1 MSAPR
6 RGPLGALPAL
16 SRSTRTALL
25 GCAVLA
31 GLNAA
36 ALVAQAWGLAT
47 ALAAVVTRGADPAAL
62 TRPLGVLA
70 GAVLAR
76 AALGWAIEAVS
87 ARAAAGAKE
96 ELRAAVLDRA
106 LRLGPEWIA
115 RSDRPDR
122 GPAAL
127 TTLATSGLDALD
139 AYFTRYLPA
148 LVTAAVVPPL
158 VGAWLLASDWVSA
171 ALVAATVPLIPVF
184 AILVGR
190 FTEARA
196 ARAADAT
203 ARLSGHLLELVR
215 ALPVLTAFGRAAAQ
229 ARAVR
234 RVGEAHRAA
243 TMRTLR
249 VAFLSALALELVSTL
264 SVALVAVGVGIRL
277 VHGELDLATGLLV
290 LVLAPECYQPLRAA
304 GAAHHASEDGLEAV
318 RRVAEICSST
328 PDDSPPPTRGGEPR
342 SSLPS
347 NAPRENGPRPACGQL
362 GSLWTT
368 RATAGGIATTQGNLL
383 VEDLRVGRRD
393 GFAPDGLTFV
403 ARPGEITRLD
413 SPSGTGKSTTFA
425 VLLGFVRPT
434 SGRVVVNGVDLST
447 MDKEAWRRHVAWAPQ
462 RPAFGGGTVA
472 EEVALALADRD
483 HTPDPDEIRLVLA
496 DAAAAH
502 LVDRPVDRLSTGERQ
517 RVALARALLRV
528 RHGAGLLLLDEPTA
542 HLDPATAG
550 HVMAAVRR
558 AADSGVA
565 VVLASHREATPTPD
579 VEPAAAAADTAGVDT
594 PTPVPLRRL
603 LDRRLLAG
611 AALGALAL
619 ACGVGLT
626 ATAAWLIARASQQPP
641 ILMLSVAV
649 VAVRTFGLA
658 KGVIRYLERLVS
670 HDAAFRMAGRLRQG
684 LWTALVRLGP
694 ARTARLR
701 RHDGLQRLVDDTD
714 AVRDLV
720 PRVVLPPLAAAV
732 VGVGA
737 VVLHT
742 AVLPAAGLVL
752 AVALL
757 VAGVGAPWVA
767 VVVERNASRALADG
781 RRRVATGVL
790 GLLEAAPD
798 LIACGAHRQRRAE
811 LAAADAE
818 LAARTRRQAL
828 GTGAASAVVIAA
840 TGGAALVC
848 AALAAS
854 AVHEGRLDPVLAPLL
869 ALVPLALAETLA
881 GLPLA
886 AQLVGPLR
894 AAHARVAA
902 LLAEGTPDRAEKT
915 PDRAE
920 KTPDRAEETPDRA
933 EETPDRATEPL
944 ADAVRLRGVSARWP
958 TADGPALRDVDLD
971 LPAGAHVAVVGPS
984 GSGKSTLLALLLG
997 FLPPERGEA
1006 RLPRRVAWCPQ
1017 EPMLVST
1024 TVREN
1029 LRLADPHASD
1039 EDLRDALRSAGLA
1052 GWVDRLDTLVGSAGA
1067 AMSGG
1072 EAQRL
1077 ALARALLAARD
1088 ADVVLLDEPT
1098 AHLDVP
1104 TADAVLAEL
1113 RAALVGRTVVHVT
1126 HRPDEAAAADLVVE
1140 VEGGRVRTSRREVG
1154 AGVGAP

>member
-1 MSAPR
+1 MSTQP
-6 RGPLGALPAL
+6 RGPLGALPRL

-62 TRPLGVLA
+62 TLPVGVLA

-76 AALGWAIEAVS
+76 AGLGWALETVS

-115 RSDRPDR
+115 RSDRADR
-122 GPAAL
+122 GPAGL
-127 TTLATSGLDALD
+127 TAVATSGLDALD

-158 VGAWLLASDWVSA
+158 VGAWVLAADWVSA
-171 ALVAATVPLIPVF
+171 ALIAVTVPLIPLF

-229 ARAVR
+229 IRTVR

-249 VAFLSALALELVSTL
+249 VAFLSALALELVATL
-264 SVALVAVGVGIRL
+264 SVALVAVGVGVRL

-318 RRVAEICSST
+318 RRVAEICSS
-328 PDDSPPPTRGGEPR
+328 PPLPGQPPPALGGEPR
-342 SSLPS
+342 SSLSSARP
-347 NAPRENGPRPACGQL
+347 ARKHTKPACGQPED
-362 GSLWTT
+362 LWTT
-368 RATAGGIATTQGNLL
+368 PSTTEGSPPGQNGLL

-393 GFAPDGLTFV
+393 GFAPDGLTFH
-403 ARPGEITRLD
+403 AQPGEITRLE

-425 VLLGFVRPT
+425 VLLGFVRPD
-434 SGRVVVNGVDLST
+434 SGRVAVHGVDLST
-447 MDKEAWRRHVAWAPQ
+447 MDAEEWRRQVAWVPQ
-462 RPAFGGGTVA
+462 RPAFGGGTAA
-472 EEVALALADRD
+472 EEIALALADRD
-483 HTPDPDEIRLVLA
+483 RAPTRDEITGVLDDVAARHLA
-496 DAAAAH
+496 DRR
-502 LVDRPVDRLSTGERQ
+502 VDQLSTGERQ
-517 RVALARALLRV
+517 RVAVARALLRV
-528 RHGAGLLLLDEPTA
+528 RHGARLLLLDEPTA

-565 VVLASHREATPTPD
+565 VVLASHREATPAPD
-579 VEPAAAAADTAGVDT
+579 VEPPAPTRETDEAET
-594 PTPVPLRRL
+594 PEPAPLRRL

-611 AALGALAL
+611 AGLGALAL
-619 ACGVGLT
+619 ACGVALT

-641 ILMLSVAV
+641 ILTLTVAV

-658 KGVIRYLERLVS
+658 KGVVRYLERLVS
-670 HDAAFRMAGRLRQG
+670 HDAAFRLAGRLRQR

-694 ARTARLR
+694 ARAARLQ

-720 PRVVLPPLAAAV
+720 PRVVLPPLTAV
-732 VGVGA
+732 LVGLGA
-737 VVLHT
+737 VVLQT
-742 AVLPAAGLVL
+742 AVLPSAGLVL
-752 AVALL
+752 AIALL
-757 VAGVGAPWVA
+757 VAGVVAPWIA
-767 VVVERNASRALADG
+767 VVVERHASRTLAEG
-781 RRRVATGVL
+781 RRRVAAGVL

-798 LIACGAHRQRRAE
+798 LISSGAHHGRRAE

-818 LAARTRRQAL
+818 LAARSRRQAL

-848 AALAAS
+848 VVLAAS
-854 AVHEGRLDPVLAPLL
+854 AVHAGQLDPVLAPLL
-869 ALVPLALAETLA
+869 ALVPLAVAETLA

-886 AQLVGPLR
+886 AQLVGSLR
-894 AAHARVAA
+894 AAHARVSA
-902 LLAEGTPDRAEKT
+902 LLAEGERAEQR
-915 PDRAE
+915 PDPA
-920 KTPDRAEETPDRA
+920 PGETSG
-933 EETPDRATEPL
+933 
-944 ADAVRLRGVSARWP
+944 AVRLRGVSARWP
-958 TADGPALRDVDLD
+958 RAAEPALRDVDLD
-971 LPAGAHVAVVGPS
+971 LPAGTHVAVVGPS
-984 GSGKSTLLALLLG
+984 GSGKSTLVALLLG
-997 FLPPERGEA
+997 FLRPEHGEG
-1006 RLPRRVAWCPQ
+1006 RVPQRVAWCPQ

-1029 LRLADPHASD
+1029 LRLADPHAGD
-1039 EDLRDALRSAGLA
+1039 DDLRVALRSAGLGSWA
-1052 GWVDRLDTLVGSAGA
+1052 DRLDTLVGTGGA
-1067 AMSGG
+1067 AVSGG

-1077 ALARALLAARD
+1077 ALARALLRARD
-1088 ADVVLLDEPT
+1088 ADLVLLDEPA

-1113 RAALVGRTVVHVT
+1113 RATLAGRTVLHVT
-1126 HRPDEAAAADLVVE
+1126 HRPDEAATADVVVE
-1140 VEGGRVRTSRREVG
+1140 VDQGRVRVRERRLPE
-1154 AGVGAP
+1154 GVASGRG